1 MEALVSH
8 DWPGNVRELKGTLE
22 AAANLAERGEIL
34 VRHLN
39 IPVRKRPAG
48 EGATDAAAMLPLA
61 EIERRHILRV
71 YDATG
76 RNKTQTAKILGVSPQ
91 TLHRKLAAY
100 RVS

>member
-1 MEALVSH
+1 
-8 DWPGNVRELKGTLE
+8 
-22 AAANLAERGEIL
+22 
-34 VRHLN
+34 
-39 IPVRKRPAG
+39 
-48 EGATDAAAMLPLA
+48 MLPLA

-100 RVS
+100 RVP